1 MATRAEI
8 MEKLGEVQHM
18 LNIARHNR
26 KEQEEATD
34 ANVARVLA
42 LLRLKSEISVEEMS
56 TVLGIG
62 ADALG
67 TTLGN
72 MSNDDLVVVTKD
84 EDDNVQSVTLG
95 EKGQEEQPKPRD
107 LQNVAL
113 DGFTDDEV
121 DVLASF
127 LDRIEA
133 GVATEIGEDWKER
146 EQERLAKK
154 RDDCDDRKPF
164 DRGDRGDRGGRGG
177 FRGGN
182 DRGGYRGG
190 NDRGGNDRGGYRGGN
205 DRGGYRGGN
214 DRGGND
220 RGGNDRGG
228 YRGGND
234 RGGYRG
240 GNDRGGYR
248 GGNDRGGYRGGND
261 RGGYR
266 GGNDRGGYRGGNARG
281 GYRGGNDRGGY
292 RGGNDRG
299 GYGRSFRNED

>member
-154 RDDCDDRKPF
+154 RDDRDDRKPF
-164 DRGDRGDRGGRGG
+164 DRGDRGDRDGRGG

-220 RGGNDRGG
+220 RGGYRGGNDRGGYRGGNDRGGYRGGNDRGGYHGRNDRGG

-248 GGNDRGGYRGGND
+248 GGNDRGGY
-261 RGGYR
+261 
-266 GGNDRGGYRGGNARG
+266 
-281 GYRGGNDRGGY
+281 
-292 RGGNDRG
+292 
-299 GYGRSFRNED
+299 GRSFRNED

>member
-177 FRGGN
+177 
-182 DRGGYRGG
+182 
-190 NDRGGNDRGGYRGGN
+190 YRGGN

-266 GGNDRGGYRGGNARG
+266 GGNDRGGY
-281 GYRGGNDRGGY
+281 
-292 RGGNDRG
+292 
-299 GYGRSFRNED
+299 GRSFRNED

>member
-214 DRGGND
+214 DRGGYRGGNDRGGND

-266 GGNDRGGYRGGNARG
+266 GGNDRGGYRGGN
-281 GYRGGNDRGGY
+281 
-292 RGGNDRG
+292 DRG

>member
-72 MSNDDLVVVTKD
+72 MANDDLVVVTKD

-154 RDDCDDRKPF
+154 RDDRDDRKPF

-177 FRGGN
+177 F
-182 DRGGYRGG
+182 
-190 NDRGGNDRGGYRGGN
+190 
-205 DRGGYRGGN
+205 
-214 DRGGND
+214 

-266 GGNDRGGYRGGNARG
+266 GGSSDRGGYRGGNDRGGYRGGNDRG

>member
-190 NDRGGNDRGGYRGGN
+190 NDRGGNDRGDYRGGN

-266 GGNDRGGYRGGNARG
+266 GGNDRGGYRGGN
-281 GYRGGNDRGGY
+281 DRGGY

>member
-190 NDRGGNDRGGYRGGN
+190 NDRGGYRGGNDRGGYRGGNDRGGNDRGGNDRGGYRGGN
-205 DRGGYRGGN
+205 DRGGY
-214 DRGGND
+214 RGGND

-261 RGGYR
+261 RGGY
-266 GGNDRGGYRGGNARG
+266 
-281 GYRGGNDRGGY
+281 
-292 RGGNDRG
+292 
-299 GYGRSFRNED
+299 GRSFRNED

>member
-72 MSNDDLVVVTKD
+72 MANDDLVVVTKD

-154 RDDCDDRKPF
+154 RDDRDDRKPF
-164 DRGDRGDRGGRGG
+164 ERGDRGDRGGRGG
-177 FRGGN
+177 F
-182 DRGGYRGG
+182 
-190 NDRGGNDRGGYRGGN
+190 
-205 DRGGYRGGN
+205 
-214 DRGGND
+214 

-266 GGNDRGGYRGGNARG
+266 GGSSDRG

-299 GYGRSFRNED
+299 GYRGNSDRGGYRGGNDRGGYGRSFRNED

>member
-154 RDDCDDRKPF
+154 RDDRDDRKPF
-164 DRGDRGDRGGRGG
+164 DRGDRGDRDGRGG

-205 DRGGYRGGN
+205 DRGGY
-214 DRGGND
+214 RGGND

-266 GGNDRGGYRGGNARG
+266 GGNDRGGYRGGN
-281 GYRGGNDRGGY
+281 
-292 RGGNDRG
+292 DRG

>member
-154 RDDCDDRKPF
+154 RDDRDDRKPF
-164 DRGDRGDRGGRGG
+164 DRGDRGDRDGRGG
-177 FRGGN
+177 FRGGNDRGGYRGGN

-214 DRGGND
+214 DRGGY
-220 RGGNDRGG
+220 RGVNDRGG

-261 RGGYR
+261 RGGY
-266 GGNDRGGYRGGNARG
+266 
-281 GYRGGNDRGGY
+281 
-292 RGGNDRG
+292 
-299 GYGRSFRNED
+299 GRSFRNED

>member
-154 RDDCDDRKPF
+154 RDDRDDRKPF
-164 DRGDRGDRGGRGG
+164 DRGDRGDRDGRGG

-182 DRGGYRGG
+182 DRGGY
-190 NDRGGNDRGGYRGGN
+190 
-205 DRGGYRGGN
+205 
-214 DRGGND
+214 RGGND

-266 GGNDRGGYRGGNARG
+266 GGTDRGGYRGGHDRGGYRGGNDRG

>member
-266 GGNDRGGYRGGNARG
+266 GGNDRGGYRGGN
-281 GYRGGNDRGGY
+281 
-292 RGGNDRG
+292 DRG

>member
-26 KEQEEATD
+26 KEQEAATD

-56 TVLGIG
+56 TVLGISP
-62 ADALG
+62 DSLG

-72 MSNDDLVVVTKD
+72 MANDDLVVVTKD

-121 DVLASF
+121 DTLGAF

-154 RDDCDDRKPF
+154 RDDRDDRKPF
-164 DRGDRGDRGGRGG
+164 DRGGDRGGRGG

-190 NDRGGNDRGGYRGGN
+190 SSDRGGYRGNSDRGGYRGGYRGNSDRGGYRGGN
-205 DRGGYRGGN
+205 DCGGYRGN
-214 DRGGND
+214 SDRS
-220 RGGNDRGG
+220 GNDRGG
-228 YRGGND
+228 YRS
-234 RGGYRG
+234 YR
-240 GNDRGGYR
+240 
-248 GGNDRGGYRGGND
+248 
-261 RGGYR
+261 
-266 GGNDRGGYRGGNARG
+266 
-281 GYRGGNDRGGY
+281 
-292 RGGNDRG
+292 
-299 GYGRSFRNED
+299 SNED

>member
-42 LLRLKSEISVEEMS
+42 LLRLKSEISLEEMS

-266 GGNDRGGYRGGNARG
+266 GGNDRGGY
-281 GYRGGNDRGGY
+281 
-292 RGGNDRG
+292 
-299 GYGRSFRNED
+299 GRSFRNED

>member
-154 RDDCDDRKPF
+154 RDDRDDRKPF

-220 RGGNDRGG
+220 RGGYRGGNDRGG

-266 GGNDRGGYRGGNARG
+266 GGNDRGGY
-281 GYRGGNDRGGY
+281 
-292 RGGNDRG
+292 
-299 GYGRSFRNED
+299 GRSFRNED

>member
-72 MSNDDLVVVTKD
+72 MANDDLVVVTKD

-154 RDDCDDRKPF
+154 RDDRDDRKPF

-190 NDRGGNDRGGYRGGN
+190 NDRGGYRGGNDRGGYRDGNDRGGYRGGN
-205 DRGGYRGGN
+205 DRGGYRGGSS
-214 DRGGND
+214 
-220 RGGNDRGG
+220 DRGG

-248 GGNDRGGYRGGND
+248 GNS
-261 RGGYR
+261 
-266 GGNDRGGYRGGNARG
+266 
-281 GYRGGNDRGGY
+281 DRGGY

>member
-266 GGNDRGGYRGGNARG
+266 GGNDRGGY
-281 GYRGGNDRGGY
+281 
-292 RGGNDRG
+292 
-299 GYGRSFRNED
+299 GRSFRNED

>member
-154 RDDCDDRKPF
+154 RDDRDDRKPF

-240 GNDRGGYR
+240 GYRGGNDRGGYR

-266 GGNDRGGYRGGNARG
+266 GGNDRGGYRGGN
-281 GYRGGNDRGGY
+281 
-292 RGGNDRG
+292 DRG

>member
-266 GGNDRGGYRGGNARG
+266 GGNDRGGYRGGNDRG

>member
-154 RDDCDDRKPF
+154 RDDRDDRKPF
-164 DRGDRGDRGGRGG
+164 DRGDRGERGGRGG

-205 DRGGYRGGN
+205 DRGGY
-214 DRGGND
+214 RGGND

-266 GGNDRGGYRGGNARG
+266 GGNDRGGY
-281 GYRGGNDRGGY
+281 
-292 RGGNDRG
+292 
-299 GYGRSFRNED
+299 GRSFRNED

>member
-154 RDDCDDRKPF
+154 RDDRDDRKPF
-164 DRGDRGDRGGRGG
+164 DRGDRGERGGRGG
-177 FRGGN
+177 F
-182 DRGGYRGG
+182 
-190 NDRGGNDRGGYRGGN
+190 
-205 DRGGYRGGN
+205 RGGN

-266 GGNDRGGYRGGNARG
+266 GGNDRGGYRGGNDRG

>member
-56 TVLGIG
+56 TVLGIS

-72 MSNDDLVVVTKD
+72 MANDDLVVVTKD

-154 RDDCDDRKPF
+154 RDDRDDRKSF
-164 DRGDRGDRGGRGG
+164 DRGDRGDRGGRGGFRGNDRGGFRGGNDRGGFRGNDRGG

-190 NDRGGNDRGGYRGGN
+190 NDRGGYRGN
-205 DRGGYRGGN
+205 S
-214 DRGGND
+214 
-220 RGGNDRGG
+220 DRGG

-261 RGGYR
+261 RGGY
-266 GGNDRGGYRGGNARG
+266 
-281 GYRGGNDRGGY
+281 
-292 RGGNDRG
+292 
-299 GYGRSFRNED
+299 GRSFRNED

>member
-72 MSNDDLVVVTKD
+72 MANDDLVVVTKD

-154 RDDCDDRKPF
+154 RDDRDDRKPF

-190 NDRGGNDRGGYRGGN
+190 NDRGGFRGGN

-214 DRGGND
+214 DRGGFRGGND
-220 RGGNDRGG
+220 RGGYRGGSSDRGG

-248 GGNDRGGYRGGND
+248 GNSDRGS
-261 RGGYR
+261 
-266 GGNDRGGYRGGNARG
+266 
-281 GYRGGNDRGGY
+281 Y

>member
-72 MSNDDLVVVTKD
+72 MANDDLVVVTKD

-154 RDDCDDRKPF
+154 RDDRDDRKPF

-177 FRGGN
+177 FRGGNDRGGRGGFRGGNDRGGYRGGNDRGGN

-214 DRGGND
+214 DRGG
-220 RGGNDRGG
+220 
-228 YRGGND
+228 
-234 RGGYRG
+234 
-240 GNDRGGYR
+240 
-248 GGNDRGGYRGGND
+248 
-261 RGGYR
+261 
-266 GGNDRGGYRGGNARG
+266 
-281 GYRGGNDRGGY
+281 
-292 RGGNDRG
+292 
-299 GYGRSFRNED
+299 YGRSFRNED

>member
-56 TVLGIG
+56 TVLGIS

-72 MSNDDLVVVTKD
+72 MVNDDLVVVTKD

-154 RDDCDDRKPF
+154 RDDRDDRKSF
-164 DRGDRGDRGGRGG
+164 DRGDRGDRGGRGGFRGNDRGGYRGGNDRGG

-190 NDRGGNDRGGYRGGN
+190 NDRGGYRGNSDRGGYRGGN
-205 DRGGYRGGN
+205 DRGGYRSGN
-214 DRGGND
+214 D
-220 RGGNDRGG
+220 
-228 YRGGND
+228 
-234 RGGYRG
+234 
-240 GNDRGGYR
+240 
-248 GGNDRGGYRGGND
+248 
-261 RGGYR
+261 
-266 GGNDRGGYRGGNARG
+266 RG

>member
-72 MSNDDLVVVTKD
+72 MANDDLVVVTKD

-95 EKGQEEQPKPRD
+95 EKGQEEQPTPRG

-121 DVLASF
+121 DVRASF

-154 RDDCDDRKPF
+154 RDDRDDRKPF
-164 DRGDRGDRGGRGG
+164 ERGDRVDRGGRGG
-177 FRGGN
+177 F
-182 DRGGYRGG
+182 
-190 NDRGGNDRGGYRGGN
+190 
-205 DRGGYRGGN
+205 
-214 DRGGND
+214 

-248 GGNDRGGYRGGND
+248 GGNDRGGYRGGSSD

-266 GGNDRGGYRGGNARG
+266 GGSSDRG

-299 GYGRSFRNED
+299 GYRGGSSDRGGYRGGNDRGGYGRSFRNED

>member
-154 RDDCDDRKPF
+154 RDDRDDRKPF
-164 DRGDRGDRGGRGG
+164 DRGDRGERGGRGG
-177 FRGGN
+177 F
-182 DRGGYRGG
+182 
-190 NDRGGNDRGGYRGGN
+190 
-205 DRGGYRGGN
+205 RGGN

-266 GGNDRGGYRGGNARG
+266 GGNDRGGYRGGNDRGGYRGGNDRG

>member
-72 MSNDDLVVVTKD
+72 MANDDLVVVTKD

-154 RDDCDDRKPF
+154 RDDRDDRKPF
-164 DRGDRGDRGGRGG
+164 ERGDRVDRGGRGG
-177 FRGGN
+177 F
-182 DRGGYRGG
+182 
-190 NDRGGNDRGGYRGGN
+190 
-205 DRGGYRGGN
+205 
-214 DRGGND
+214 

-248 GGNDRGGYRGGND
+248 GGNDRGGYRGGSSD

-266 GGNDRGGYRGGNARG
+266 GGSSDRG

-299 GYGRSFRNED
+299 GYRGGSSDRGGYRGGNDRGGYGRSFRNED

>member
-56 TVLGIG
+56 TVLGIS

-72 MSNDDLVVVTKD
+72 MANDDLVVVTKD

-154 RDDCDDRKPF
+154 RDDRDDRKSF
-164 DRGDRGDRGGRGG
+164 DRGDRGGRGG
-177 FRGGN
+177 F
-182 DRGGYRGG
+182 
-190 NDRGGNDRGGYRGGN
+190 
-205 DRGGYRGGN
+205 
-214 DRGGND
+214 

-248 GGNDRGGYRGGND
+248 GGNDRGGYRGNSD

-266 GGNDRGGYRGGNARG
+266 GGSSDRG

-299 GYGRSFRNED
+299 GYRGNSDRGGYRGGNDRGGYGRSYRNED

>member
-56 TVLGIG
+56 TVLGIS

-72 MSNDDLVVVTKD
+72 MANDDLVVVTKD

-154 RDDCDDRKPF
+154 RDDRDDRKSF
-164 DRGDRGDRGGRGG
+164 DRGDRGGRGG
-177 FRGGN
+177 F
-182 DRGGYRGG
+182 
-190 NDRGGNDRGGYRGGN
+190 
-205 DRGGYRGGN
+205 
-214 DRGGND
+214 

-248 GGNDRGGYRGGND
+248 GGNDRGGYRGNSD

-266 GGNDRGGYRGGNARG
+266 GGYRGNSDRGGYRGGSSDRG

-299 GYGRSFRNED
+299 GYRGNSDRGGYRGGNDRGGYGRSYRNED

>member
-72 MSNDDLVVVTKD
+72 MANDDLVVVTKD
-84 EDDNVQSVTLG
+84 EDDNIQSVTLG

-127 LDRIEA
+127 LDRMEA

-154 RDDCDDRKPF
+154 RDDRDDRKSF
-164 DRGDRGDRGGRGG
+164 GRGDRGDRGGRGG

-190 NDRGGNDRGGYRGGN
+190 NDRGGFRGSNDRGGYRGGFRGGNDRGGYRGGSDRGGFRGGN

-214 DRGGND
+214 DRGGF
-220 RGGNDRGG
+220 
-228 YRGGND
+228 
-234 RGGYRG
+234 
-240 GNDRGGYR
+240 
-248 GGNDRGGYRGGND
+248 
-261 RGGYR
+261 
-266 GGNDRGGYRGGNARG
+266 
-281 GYRGGNDRGGY
+281 RGGNDRGGY

-299 GYGRSFRNED
+299 GYGRSYHNED

>member
-72 MSNDDLVVVTKD
+72 MANDDLVVVTKD
-84 EDDNVQSVTLG
+84 EDGNVQSVTLG

-154 RDDCDDRKPF
+154 RDDRDDRKPF
-164 DRGDRGDRGGRGG
+164 DRGDRDDRGGRGD
-177 FRGGN
+177 FH
-182 DRGGYRGG
+182 
-190 NDRGGNDRGGYRGGN
+190 GGNDRGGYRGGN

-214 DRGGND
+214 DRGGY
-220 RGGNDRGG
+220 RGG

-266 GGNDRGGYRGGNARG
+266 GGNDRGGY
-281 GYRGGNDRGGY
+281 
-292 RGGNDRG
+292 
-299 GYGRSFRNED
+299 GRSFRNED

>member
-26 KEQEEATD
+26 KEQEAATD

-56 TVLGIG
+56 TVLGISP
-62 ADALG
+62 DSLG

-72 MSNDDLVVVTKD
+72 MANDDLVVVTKD

-154 RDDCDDRKPF
+154 RDDRDDRKPF
-164 DRGDRGDRGGRGG
+164 DRGGDRGGRGG

-182 DRGGYRGG
+182 DRGGYRS
-190 NDRGGNDRGGYRGGN
+190 GNDRGGYRGGN

-214 DRGGND
+214 DRGGFRGGND
-220 RGGNDRGG
+220 RGGYRGGSSDRGGYRGNSDRGGYRGGYRGNSDRGG

-240 GNDRGGYR
+240 NSDRSGNDRGGYR
-248 GGNDRGGYRGGND
+248 SYR
-261 RGGYR
+261 
-266 GGNDRGGYRGGNARG
+266 
-281 GYRGGNDRGGY
+281 
-292 RGGNDRG
+292 
-299 GYGRSFRNED
+299 SNED

>member
-146 EQERLAKK
+146 EQERLAQK
-154 RDDCDDRKPF
+154 RDDRDDRKPF
-164 DRGDRGDRGGRGG
+164 DRGDRGDRDGRGG

-205 DRGGYRGGN
+205 DRGGY
-214 DRGGND
+214 RGGND

-266 GGNDRGGYRGGNARG
+266 GGNDRGGYRGGN
-281 GYRGGNDRGGY
+281 
-292 RGGNDRG
+292 DRG

>member
-121 DVLASF
+121 DVFASF

-154 RDDCDDRKPF
+154 RDDRDDRKPF
-164 DRGDRGDRGGRGG
+164 DRGDRGDRDGRGG

-205 DRGGYRGGN
+205 DRGGY
-214 DRGGND
+214 RGGND

-266 GGNDRGGYRGGNARG
+266 GGNDRGGYRGGN
-281 GYRGGNDRGGY
+281 DRGGY

>member
-190 NDRGGNDRGGYRGGN
+190 NDRGGNDRGDYRGGN

-266 GGNDRGGYRGGNARG
+266 GGNDRGGYRGGN
-281 GYRGGNDRGGY
+281 
-292 RGGNDRG
+292 DRG

>member
-154 RDDCDDRKPF
+154 RDDRDDRKPF
-164 DRGDRGDRGGRGG
+164 DRGDRGDRDGRGG

-190 NDRGGNDRGGYRGGN
+190 NDRGGY
-205 DRGGYRGGN
+205 
-214 DRGGND
+214 RGGND

-266 GGNDRGGYRGGNARG
+266 GGNDRGGYRGGNDRGGYRGGNDRG

>member
-266 GGNDRGGYRGGNARG
+266 GGNDRGGNDRG

>member
-72 MSNDDLVVVTKD
+72 MANDDLVVVTKD
-84 EDDNVQSVTLG
+84 EDGNVQSVTLG

-154 RDDCDDRKPF
+154 RDDRDDRKPF

-177 FRGGN
+177 F
-182 DRGGYRGG
+182 
-190 NDRGGNDRGGYRGGN
+190 
-205 DRGGYRGGN
+205 
-214 DRGGND
+214 

-266 GGNDRGGYRGGNARG
+266 GGSSDRG

-299 GYGRSFRNED
+299 GYRGNSDRGGYRGGNDRGGYGRSFRNED